1 MINKRFL
8 QAVVPVAVLATAA
21 VVPGSIVSANGFD
34 VTASVM
40 MKDSTNLELSVNNPK
55 EQQIESLEINKE
67 GIFADFG
74 LDAADKVRV
83 GDVRSGHPVE
93 FSKARAIRTV
103 NGKPVT
109 VMHYNNQESIVI
121 TSEHLDNI
129 TITTKIEV
137 PFVDVAK
144 TSGYYD
150 ELTEA
155 YNYALVEG
163 TTTDKYSP
171 DKTITRGEFSA
182 IIARALEIG
191 SFEPVDYYT
200 MEDLRGKWYH
210 QEVQFLTDRAII
222 TGYSTGNFGG
232 EDEITRE
239 QAASVIT
246 RAIANIGGDINFY
259 NKLKVKDIYE
269 VSEYA
274 RDSVQFLVEQRI
286 IEEDGKFRPKDK
298 LTRSEMV
305 ELLVP
310 ALKTSR
316 KY

>member
-1 MINKRFL
+1 MINKKFL
-8 QAVVPVAVLATAA
+8 QAAVPVAVLATVA
-21 VVPGSIVSANGFD
+21 VVPGDIVYANGID
-34 VTASVM
+34 VTASVT
-40 MKDSTNLELSVNNPK
+40 MKDFTNLELSVNNPK
-55 EQQIESLEINKE
+55 ERQIESIEINKE

-74 LDAADKVRV
+74 LDADKVRV
-83 GDVRSGHPVE
+83 GDVQNGHSVD

-103 NGKPVT
+103 NGKPAT

-121 TSEHLDNI
+121 TSEYLDNI
-129 TITTKIEV
+129 MITTKIEV

-155 YNYALVEG
+155 YNYALVGG
-163 TTTDKYSP
+163 TAADKYSP

-246 RAIANIGGDINFY
+246 RALANIGGDINFY
-259 NKLKVKDIYE
+259 NKLRVKDIYE
-269 VSEYA
+269 VSDYA

>member
-1 MINKRFL
+1 MINKKFL
-8 QAVVPVAVLATAA
+8 QAVVPVAVLATVA
-21 VVPGSIVSANGFD
+21 VVPGSIVFANDFG
-34 VTASVM
+34 VTASVT
-40 MKDSTNLELSVNNPK
+40 MKDYTNLELSVNNPK
-55 EQQIESLEINKE
+55 EQHIESLEINKE

-74 LDAADKVRV
+74 FDTDKIRV
-83 GDVRSGHPVE
+83 GDVQSGHSVDY
-93 FSKARAIRTV
+93 SKARAIRTV
-103 NGKPVT
+103 SGKPAT

-121 TSEHLDNI
+121 TSGHLDNI
-129 TITTKIEV
+129 MITTKIEV

-155 YNYALVEG
+155 YNYALVGG
-163 TTTDKYSP
+163 TTEDKYSP

-191 SFEPVDYYT
+191 SFEPVDHST
-200 MEDLRGKWYH
+200 MKDLRGKWYH

-246 RAIANIGGDINFY
+246 RAIASIGGNIAYY

-269 VSEYA
+269 VSDYA

-286 IEEDGKFRPKDK
+286 IEEGAEFRPKDK

-310 ALKTSR
+310 ALKTNR